1 MIDMIRINKDYFN
14 DNDNF
19 IDWDFSIIKGVEDM
33 LKLRETIM
41 NDDMEYIIYRHR
53 EDNNED

>member
-1 MIDMIRINKDYFN
+1 MIRINKDYFN

-33 LKLRETIM
+33 LKLREIIM